1 MVGMTLPGFRRQVPS
16 RSYVDTDGTQV
27 TRVAFIRSLSI
38 RVTPV
43 TGRSEKGPVGKA
55 GDRTGWFGNDGQ
67 RHGACCDR

>member
-27 TRVAFIRSLSI
+27 TRVAFIRLLSI

-43 TGRSEKGPVGKA
+43 TGRSAKGPAGTG
-55 GDRTGWFGNDGQ
+55 GDRTGWSANDGQ
-67 RHGACCDR
+67 RHGARCDR